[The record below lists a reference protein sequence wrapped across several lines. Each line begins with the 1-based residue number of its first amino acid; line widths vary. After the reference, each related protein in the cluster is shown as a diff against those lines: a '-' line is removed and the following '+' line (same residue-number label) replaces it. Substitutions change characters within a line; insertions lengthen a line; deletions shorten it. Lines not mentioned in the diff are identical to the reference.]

1 MHASLLGMERLVMK
15 KGSHEGVFPGGFLES
30 VFQVG
35 YFSGILAWGAANGS
49 ICRFEEKTL
58 KNGRIALVMRI
69 SGVDRLSRAQEVIK
83 SVSAQ
88 LVQEKESDA
97 EK

>member
-1 MHASLLGMERLVMK
+1 
-15 KGSHEGVFPGGFLES
+15 
-30 VFQVG
+30 
-35 YFSGILAWGAANGS
+35 
-49 ICRFEEKTL
+49 
-58 KNGRIALVMRI
+58 MRI

-88 LVQEKESDA
+88 LVQEKEGDA